1 MKEPTAKLQPLTM
14 LLKSDI
20 NSEFVY
26 IILEG
31 ISLFSLLNNFGYT
44 MTKDQMNRF
53 RSMEYKVNK

>member
-1 MKEPTAKLQPLTM
+1 MF
-14 LLKSDI
+14 LKSDI

-53 RSMEYKVNK
+53 KSMEYKVNK